1 MVFVQ
6 KKKIVKI
13 YIFFCIQLSF
23 CRRAVSKCIL
33 VFPWNIMENYSCIY
47 LDISQLRRLL
57 SIKSWLR
64 ALDFSKYYTS
74 VYLRNDIL
82 EIFNTNNIKD
92 CFSSAL
98 VRLRKTLEARLNW
111 DYPWLQ
117 KFFWGTTLRFF
128 EQSFYNVLT
137 AMLRSSWLHLST
149 NTDRRPANQMSIY
162 PGVSH

>member
-1 MVFVQ
+1 MYF
-6 KKKIVKI
+6 
-13 YIFFCIQLSF
+13 
-23 CRRAVSKCIL
+23 

-64 ALDFSKYYTS
+64 ALDFSEYYTS

-98 VRLRKTLEARLNW
+98 IRLRKTLEARLNW

>member
-1 MVFVQ
+1 
-6 KKKIVKI
+6 
-13 YIFFCIQLSF
+13 
-23 CRRAVSKCIL
+23 
-33 VFPWNIMENYSCIY
+33 MENYSSIY
-47 LDISQLRRLL
+47 LDISQLGRLL

-82 EIFNTNNIKD
+82 EIFNTNNSKD

-117 KFFWGTTLRFF
+117 KFF
-128 EQSFYNVLT
+128 
-137 AMLRSSWLHLST
+137 
-149 NTDRRPANQMSIY
+149 
-162 PGVSH
+162 